1 MVNYLNYLLILNYI
15 KDAQYGFFLKL
26 SQLSPILPIEVDD
39 FMID

>member
-26 SQLSPILPIEVDD
+26 SQLSQTLTIEADD